1 MSRPGA
7 LEGALE
13 NSPAG
18 GGCPEGRKAEDGAIP
33 DRYPVEVLPGAGY
46 RQRTIRNIVDSDATV
61 ILTFG
66 PPEGGTALTVAQ
78 CARLEKPHL
87 VIDAEVVSADLVE
100 QHDVAVLNVAGP
112 RESKSPGA
120 HTYTASVIGLVLTSD
135 PGMDT
140 GMDAG

>member
-1 MSRPGA
+1 M
-7 LEGALE
+7 
-13 NSPAG
+13 
-18 GGCPEGRKAEDGAIP
+18 
-33 DRYPVEVLPGAGY
+33 EVLPGAGY

>member
-1 MSRPGA
+1 MHWRTP
-7 LEGALE
+7 LR
-13 NSPAG
+13 G

-87 VIDAEVVSADLVE
+87 VIDAEVVSADGAAEEIRRLVE